1 MTVKTAE
8 GSIIRALSE
17 RIVEAQ
23 RPIRILDQ
31 VKWDDTI
38 KRDFFRNKAHKL
50 PKVDQ
55 NYYKKRP
62 LPFDVVTKMEE
73 FRGILRDTNIIFK
86 GEKMCSFLSNNVYL
100 F

>member
-38 KRDFFRNKAHKL
+38 KRDFFRNKAHKRL
-50 PKVDQ
+50 LTVDVNKQ
-55 NYYKKRP
+55 E
-62 LPFDVVTKMEE
+62 T
-73 FRGILRDTNIIFK
+73 
-86 GEKMCSFLSNNVYL
+86 S
-100 F
+100 